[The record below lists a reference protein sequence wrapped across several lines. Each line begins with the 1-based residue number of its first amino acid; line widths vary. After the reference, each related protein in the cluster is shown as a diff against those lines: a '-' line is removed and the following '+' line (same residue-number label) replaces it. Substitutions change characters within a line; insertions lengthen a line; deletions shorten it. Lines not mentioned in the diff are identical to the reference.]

1 MTLQSEVQDQ
11 ESRGG
16 GRYIMPLTNLMK
28 KNVTSC
34 LVQWDHK
41 EILGSG
47 PWVPDCYNGKI
58 QSFFAESGPFPD
70 HFFNFSGLLVVIFI
84 QIVKKGYKM

>member
-1 MTLQSEVQDQ
+1 MSKYLEKLPLRLGEVA
-11 ESRGG
+11 SLRAWCKPTGG
-16 GRYIMPLTNLMK
+16 SMLTA
-28 KNVTSC
+28 
-34 LVQWDHK
+34 QWDHK

-47 PWVPDCYNGKI
+47 PWVPDCFNGKI